1 MTILVDRA
9 ATYQGLRLDTG
20 VEYWM
25 AHKHFQQG
33 PNVQAT
39 RHLRT
44 RNMKISSLKA
54 FSPSQS
60 FLFLPKLKV
69 HPTGHMEPYNLSGL
83 LHLPPLSYF
92 PPAQTSFVSSQTT
105 HAGSQGTEKN
115 FSSRKGVEES
125 LHDQ

>member
-1 MTILVDRA
+1 MTILVGMA

-25 AHKHFQQG
+25 AYKHFQQA
-33 PNVQAT
+33 PNAQPT
-39 RHLRT
+39 RHLRV

-92 PPAQTSFVSSQTT
+92 PPAQTSFVSSQTS
-105 HAGSQGTEKN
+105 HAGNQGNQMN
-115 FSSRKGVEES
+115 FSSKTGVEEN
-125 LHDQ
+125 L